1 MPSGVNLSYN
11 GGKKTACGGK
21 RKERSHYGGWKRL
34 HLSSNVVRGGMGLVN
49 VGKSER
55 GQRQGAL
62 WGTCGGVPCVA
73 VGTDEVEGPD

>member
-1 MPSGVNLSYN
+1 MPFRGSLGGSIILSVRI
-11 GGKKTACGGK
+11 KD
-21 RKERSHYGGWKRL
+21 RSHYGGWKRL